1 MNGDRSGAKSH
12 LREACNTD
20 HASRSTLFTLL
31 DVCSFDSSIAGYS
44 SSFSYWI
51 GLPPALSHS
60 LASLARLVHS
70 DGPAALALGKPAEYV
85 VDDKIGGTHTR
96 EVKDAVVHENVLQH
110 AQ

>member
-1 MNGDRSGAKSH
+1 MCTFDADLRHPGVPSRRGSKPRMNGDRSGAKSH

-51 GLPPALSHS
+51 GLPPALSLTRSLRS
-60 LASLARLVHS
+60 LASFTATDPLLSHS
-70 DGPAALALGKPAEYV
+70 ESQQ
-85 VDDKIGGTHTR
+85 
-96 EVKDAVVHENVLQH
+96 NMS
-110 AQ
+110 